1 MNAIFGSAFARHLY
15 SIKEEQLNDS
25 QIILKLKHLKEKPMN
40 KQHFKIFFKLSI
52 LLLLI
57 DFVQCTNVNKKNM
70 TEYVESNIDYC
81 MTPLINMGVDSLQAR
96 SICKC
101 SLEEM
106 FTIEPNLLVLTHN
119 EWDSIFE
126 SNKDKIM
133 DKCPELKKFIEN
145 SEN

>member
-1 MNAIFGSAFARHLY
+1 MKTKFKNKTHSKIIFS
-15 SIKEEQLNDS
+15 
-25 QIILKLKHLKEKPMN
+25 
-40 KQHFKIFFKLSI
+40 LSLS
-52 LLLLI
+52 LLLTVFI
-57 DFVQCTNVNKKNM
+57 QCNSGKKKDM

-81 MTPLINMGVDSLQAR
+81 MTPLINMGVDSLEAR

-106 FTIEPNLLVLTHN
+106 FTIEPNLLELTHN

-126 SNKDKIM
+126 SNKDRIM
-133 DKCPELKKFIEN
+133 DKCPELKKLIEN